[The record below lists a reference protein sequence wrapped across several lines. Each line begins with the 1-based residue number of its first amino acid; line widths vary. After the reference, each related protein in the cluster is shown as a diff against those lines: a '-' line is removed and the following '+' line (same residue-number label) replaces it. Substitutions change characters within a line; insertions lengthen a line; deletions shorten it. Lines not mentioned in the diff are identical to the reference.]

1 MDLLNKINNLVSNAK
16 KIYLDDTLLSIEND
30 HLNLKLKISKEE
42 SIITLKSLTQFNC
55 LEIFEYTG
63 TANEVS
69 FKIPSSVKQL
79 RCNKDQKIDVNNLQL
94 EILTINNNNN
104 NNDNN
109 LTKVGGLFDNLEKV
123 IPSLRQLIISK
134 CTKYEYQKIKRL
146 MNNYNSKLQL
156 YVYDIYDSEIDLY
169 T

>member
-1 MDLLNKINNLVSNAK
+1 MDLLNKINNLISNAK

-42 SIITLKSLTQFNC
+42 SIIMLKSLTQFNV
-55 LEIFEYTG
+55 LYTFEYTG
-63 TANEVS
+63 TSNDVS
-69 FKIPSSVKQL
+69 FKLPSSVKQL
-79 RCNKDQKIDVNNLQL
+79 RCNKYQKIDLSNLQL
-94 EILTINNNNN
+94 EILTINNN
-104 NNDNN
+104 
-109 LTKVGGLFDNLEKV
+109 LTKTVHACSGGIFDSDSLEKV

-134 CTKYEYQKIKRL
+134 CSNYEYKKIKRL

-169 T
+169 S